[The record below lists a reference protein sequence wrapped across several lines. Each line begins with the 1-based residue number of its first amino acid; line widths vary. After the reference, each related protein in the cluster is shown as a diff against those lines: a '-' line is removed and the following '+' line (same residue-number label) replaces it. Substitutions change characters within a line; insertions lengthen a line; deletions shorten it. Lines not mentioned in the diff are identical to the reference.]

1 MSQFQFVMRSGP
13 TPGVTFPL
21 EGEQLIIGRDS
32 SNSVTINDAEISR
45 KHSRLSFQG
54 GKYVLEDLGSTNGT
68 FVNGQRLAGPV
79 VLKPGDVVSLGEQI
93 VLMYEVIIADPG
105 ATIASPRLS
114 ARVAPPPVQSATPP
128 APVPPYSPASAS
140 SVTPAKKTNLIPI
153 YVGVGILLFI
163 CLCGAALLIVDAD
176 ESGAR
181 WCTFPF
187 SIIAQISY
195 IFRFSGA
202 CP

>member
-21 EGEQLIIGRDS
+21 EGDQLTIGRDA
-32 SNSVTINDAEISR
+32 SNGVAINDAEVSR

-68 FVNGQRLAGPV
+68 FVNGQRLSGPA

-93 VLMYEVIIADPG
+93 VLMYDSVNMDPG
-105 ATIASPRLS
+105 ATMASPRKA
-114 ARVAPPPVQSATPP
+114 ARVEAPRAAQPLVASAPPAYAPPPPMA
-128 APVPPYSPASAS
+128 YSGEPAS
-140 SVTPAKKTNLIPI
+140 KKTNMIPI
-153 YVGVGILLFI
+153 FFGVGVLVFV
-163 CLCGAALLIVDAD
+163 CLCLVVALVWVDAD
-176 ESGAR
+176 PTGAR

-187 SIIAQISY
+187 SILAQI
-195 IFRFSGA
+195 FGA
-202 CP
+202 TCQ

>member
-21 EGEQLIIGRDS
+21 EGEQLIIGRDP

-68 FVNGQRLAGPV
+68 FVNGQRLTGPV

-93 VLMYEVIIADPG
+93 VLMYDAIITDPG
-105 ATIASPRLS
+105 ATIASPRQS
-114 ARVAPPPVQSATPP
+114 VRVAPPPVQSATPP
-128 APVPPYSPASAS
+128 LPVPPYSPSSAPVS
-140 SVTPAKKTNLIPI
+140 SVVPTKKTNLIPI
-153 YVGVGILLFI
+153 FVGVGVFLFVCFCI
-163 CLCGAALLIVDAD
+163 SFFVWVDATY
-176 ESGAR
+176 R
-181 WCTFPF
+181 WCTFFPF
-187 SIIAQISY
+187 IS
-195 IFRFSGA
+195 G
-202 CP
+202 C

>member
-1 MSQFQFVMRSGP
+1 MAQFQFVMRSGP

-21 EGEQLIIGRDS
+21 EGDQLVIGRDS
-32 SNSVTINDAEISR
+32 TNAVAINDAEISR

-93 VLMYEVIIADPG
+93 VLMYDAINIDTG
-105 ATIASPRLS
+105 AT
-114 ARVAPPPVQSATPP
+114 VAVSRKATNITPPPVHSTSTGYTPE
-128 APVPPYSPASAS
+128 PVYSGPPT
-140 SVTPAKKTNLIPI
+140 VKKTNMIPI
-153 YVGVGILLFI
+153 FIGAGILLFV
-163 CLCGAALLIVDAD
+163 CLCIVVLLVVDAD
-176 ESGAR
+176 PTGAR

-187 SIIAQISY
+187 SIITLMLRGA
-195 IFRFSGA
+195 GA

>member
-1 MSQFQFVMRSGP
+1 
-13 TPGVTFPL
+13 VTFPL

-93 VLMYEVIIADPG
+93 VLMYEAIIADPG
-105 ATIASPRLS
+105 ATIASPRQS
-114 ARVAPPPVQSATPP
+114 VRVAPPPVQSATPP

-140 SVTPAKKTNLIPI
+140 SATPAKKTNLVPI

-195 IFRFSGA
+195 IFGFSGA

>member
-21 EGEQLIIGRDS
+21 EGDQLIIGRDAS
-32 SNSVTINDAEISR
+32 SAIAINDAEISR

-93 VLMYEVIIADPG
+93 VLMYDVVSYDPG
-105 ATIASPRLS
+105 ATIASPRA
-114 ARVAPPPVQSATPP
+114 ARVAAAPVQQQPVVQPVVPPVQTPTP
-128 APVPPYSPASAS
+128 AYSSAPV
-140 SVTPAKKTNLIPI
+140 KKTNLVPFFIGG
-153 YVGVGILLFI
+153 GVLLFI
-163 CLCGAALLIVDAD
+163 CLCVVVFLVVDAD
-176 ESGAR
+176 PTGAR

-187 SIIAQISY
+187 SIIARIL
-195 IFRFSGA
+195 GA
-202 CP
+202 TCP

>member
-21 EGEQLIIGRDS
+21 EGDQLIIGRDS
-32 SNSVTINDAEISR
+32 SNSVAINDAEISR

-68 FVNGQRLAGPV
+68 FVNGQRLAGPA

-93 VLMYEVIIADPG
+93 VLMYDVINLDPG
-105 ATIASPRLS
+105 ATIASPRH
-114 ARVAPPPVQSATPP
+114 AVRATPQPVAQPAAVAPVHAAPPV
-128 APVPPYSPASAS
+128 YSSMPS
-140 SVTPAKKTNLIPI
+140 STPAKKTNLMPFFIGG
-153 YVGVGILLFI
+153 GVFLFI
-163 CLCGAALLIVDAD
+163 CLCIVVFLIVDAD
-176 ESGAR
+176 PTGAR
-181 WCTFPF
+181 WCMFPF
-187 SIIAQISY
+187 SIIAQMLGS
-195 IFRFSGA
+195 S